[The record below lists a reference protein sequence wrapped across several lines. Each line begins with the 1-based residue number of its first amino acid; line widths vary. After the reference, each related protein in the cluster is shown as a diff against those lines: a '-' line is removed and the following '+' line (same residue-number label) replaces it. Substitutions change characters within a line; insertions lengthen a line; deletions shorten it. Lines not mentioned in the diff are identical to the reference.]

1 MRLLPSAITNA
12 LAARQLVARD
22 FLWIIARDRESGNPA
37 AVGFWSD
44 VGNVSAEVIHPDT
57 GNADTRQFYGSGT
70 LISITEIPLVSTLEA
85 QSVTITMSQIDD
97 MVAEAVRL
105 YDCKQARVEIY
116 RGLFSP
122 QTRKLVSPAELR
134 FLGFVDGI
142 EIKTP
147 VENEAGAVTLTCAS
161 HMQEITRSNPDTRS
175 DASQKLRSFSDNFYQ
190 DTAVVGDWELFWGQ
204 TNGKI
209 ATTKATSMADFLKN
223 ALAKNG

>member
-1 MRLLPSAITNA
+1 MRLYPAAITNA

-22 FLWIIARDRESGNPA
+22 FLWIIARDRTTGNPA
-37 AVGFWSD
+37 GVGFWSD
-44 VGNVSAEVIHPDT
+44 VGNVSAEVVHPDT
-57 GNADTRQFYGSGT
+57 GNADVRSFYGSGT
-70 LISITEIPLVSTLEA
+70 LISVTEIPLVSTLEA
-85 QSVTITMSQIDD
+85 QNVTITMSQIDD
-97 MVAEAVRL
+97 MVAQAVRL

-134 FLGFVDGI
+134 FLGFIDTI

-147 VENEAGAVTLTCAS
+147 AEGDTGAVTLTCAS

-175 DASQKLRSFSDNFYQ
+175 DASQKLRSSTDNFYQ

-209 ATTKATSMADFLKN
+209 STSKTSSMADFLKN